1 MYYIDYHT
9 HTKLSPDGE
18 VPLLRMAEAAVA
30 AGLSELCVTDHYDLV
45 DLEGRPAPG
54 SYDWGPGLE
63 QWREAA
69 ERFRGR
75 LIIRLGMEFGSAN
88 RCPDR
93 AAQTLDQPELDFVI
107 GSLHNLTPPAGAKD
121 FYFVDYSTPEI
132 CYACLDDY
140 FAQMLR
146 LAPLPDYDSLGH
158 IIYPL
163 RYMCMRDGQTV
174 TLDRYWE
181 QIREILRS
189 VAQTGHAIELNT
201 YNGRTVA
208 DWAPVLDLYRQV
220 GGELVTVGS
229 DAHRTENV
237 GRGVPEAYALLAS
250 AGFRY
255 VTLYEKRRPRPIRL

>member
-9 HTKLSPDGE
+9 HTKLSSDGE
-18 VPLLRMAEAAVA
+18 VPLTEMAEAAVK

-45 DLEGRPAPG
+45 DLDG
-54 SYDWGPGLE
+54 YDWVPALA
-63 QWREAA
+63 QRREAA
-69 ERFRGR
+69 ERYRGR
-75 LIIRLGMEFGSAN
+75 LTVRLGVEFGSAN
-88 RCPDR
+88 RYPDR
-93 AAQTLDQPELDFVI
+93 AKATLAQPELDFVI
-107 GSLHNLTPPAGAKD
+107 GSVHNLTPEAGAKD
-121 FYFVDYSTPEI
+121 FYFVDYTAPEV

-146 LAPLPDYDSLGH
+146 LAPIPDYDAMGH

-174 TLDRYWE
+174 SLDRYWE
-181 QIREILRS
+181 QIREILRT

-201 YNGRTVA
+201 YNGRTLA
-208 DWAPVLDLYRQV
+208 DWLPVLKIYKEV
-220 GGELVTVGS
+220 GGELITVGS

-237 GRGVPEAYALLAS
+237 GKGVPEAYELLTQ

-255 VTLYEKRRPRPIRL
+255 VTLYEKRQPRPVKL

>member
-18 VPLLRMAEAAVA
+18 VPLMEMAEAAVK

-45 DLEGRPAPG
+45 DQDGKPEPNA
-54 SYDWGPGLE
+54 YDWAPALE

-69 ERFRGR
+69 ERYRGR
-75 LIIRLGMEFGSAN
+75 LTIRLGMEFGCAN
-88 RCPDR
+88 RYPLR
-93 AAQTLDQPELDFVI
+93 ARANLDQPELDFVI
-107 GSLHNLTPPAGAKD
+107 GSLHNLTPEAGARD
-121 FYFVDYSTPEI
+121 FYFVDYTAPEV

-146 LAPLPDYDSLGH
+146 LAPIPDYDAMGH

-174 TLDRYWE
+174 SLDRYWE
-181 QIREILRS
+181 QIREILRT
-189 VAQTGHAIELNT
+189 VVQTGHAIELNT
-201 YNGRTVA
+201 YNGRTTTV
-208 DWAPVLDLYRQV
+208 WLPVLKIYKEV
-220 GGELVTVGS
+220 GGELITVGS

-237 GRGVPEAYALLAS
+237 GRGVPEAYELLAQ

-255 VTLYEKRRPRPIRL
+255 VTLYEKRQPRPVKL

>member
-18 VPLLRMAEAAVA
+18 VPLAAMAEAAVQ
-30 AGLSELCVTDHYDLV
+30 AGLTELCVTDHYDLV
-45 DLEGRPAPG
+45 DLEGKPEPNG
-54 SYDWGPGLE
+54 YDWVPALE
-63 QWREAA
+63 QWRETA
-69 ERFRGR
+69 ERYRGR
-75 LIIRLGMEFGSAN
+75 LIIRLGMEFGSAD
-88 RCPDR
+88 RYPDR
-93 AAQTLDQPELDFVI
+93 ARATLDQPELDFVI
-107 GSLHNLTPPAGAKD
+107 GSLHNLTPEAGAKD
-121 FYFVDYSTPEI
+121 FYFVDYTAPEV

-189 VAQTGHAIELNT
+189 AATFFDAEAARHLFEVAAGLDSRMVGEAEAEAIK
-201 YNGRTVA
+201 
-208 DWAPVLDLYRQV
+208 APSAGYRYRYDLY
-220 GGELVTVGS
+220 GTGERDSTYVVAVPAKLL
-229 DAHRTENV
+229 TE
-237 GRGVPEAYALLAS
+237 P
-250 AGFRY
+250 
-255 VTLYEKRRPRPIRL
+255 